1 MRVTIVPYPTMSP
14 FDKLPLPP
22 FHILCYFHAL
32 VSLIWICDMILW
44 FSLSKLS
51 ITLSQKSTFLTFLVV
66 MLILGLACFK
76 FALKS
81 RHFPLWKASLCP
93 ENNGKDVRMD
103 YKVHWTRNNKEE
115 IKFRLLSPK
124 LYGQHKKRTLQD
136 VKVHLDSPI
145 YDFLCQNTATEE
157 HRHSQS
163 SPPLPH
169 QDIEGRFKMP
179 TA

>member
-1 MRVTIVPYPTMSP
+1 MLLSRSGLSHLNMWYDPMVLTVQIICHLIAKIDIS
-14 FDKLPLPP
+14 D
-22 FHILCYFHAL
+22 
-32 VSLIWICDMILW
+32 VSRRNADFGSCVFQIC
-44 FSLSKLS
+44 
-51 ITLSQKSTFLTFLVV
+51 
-66 MLILGLACFK
+66 
-76 FALKS
+76 LKIKA
-81 RHFPLWKASLCP
+81 FPLWKASLCP

-145 YDFLCQNTATEE
+145 YDFLCQNTATEK